1 MFDEASTNIP
11 YMSALVPMT
20 VSLHAAAAD
29 SPRLHHQLMPMRVQY
44 QAEFPPDMVQDLRSR
59 GHVAVPYTSA
69 GSEVRTR
76 DLARAN

>member
-1 MFDEASTNIP
+1 MSNILH
-11 YMSALVPMT
+11 MSALVPMT
-20 VSLHAAAAD
+20 VSLHAAAD

-44 QAEFPPDMVQDLRSR
+44 QAEFPPDIVQELRSR

-76 DLARAN
+76 AS